1 MVDAF
6 VGARVPRE
14 LVTLEAIGGF
24 ARVAGLVA
32 VNVVD
37 AKPLDEAAAIAAGLA
52 AVFPHVLAA
61 GPAAV
66 VGRRRGGNVI
76 LVGSRAPLPAEPL
89 SARLAADRSPAVA
102 ALFETGGAL
111 PFRDG

>member
-1 MVDAF
+1 M
-6 VGARVPRE
+6 PRE
-14 LVTLEAIGGF
+14 LVTLEALADF

-52 AVFPHVLAA
+52 GRVPARARA
-61 GPAAV
+61 GPGPV
-66 VGRRRGGNVI
+66 VARRRGGNVI
-76 LVGSRAPLPAEPL
+76 LVGSHAPLPAERL
-89 SARLAADRSPAVA
+89 HARLAADRSPAVA
-102 ALFETGGAL
+102 VPLATGGAL